1 VPNNLF
7 SILYDTKEIIRDQK
21 HKLDAKSHALV
32 MAKKKVVLAYSGGL
46 DTSVCIRYLQKF
58 HDAAVTTLTV
68 DCGQGEDFH
77 EIENRALAVGAAKH
91 IHVDSK
97 EEFANEYVS
106 RSIRANAL
114 YQGKYPLA
122 TALARPLIA
131 SKLVEAASTEDAKLV
146 AHGCTGKG
154 NDQVRFD
161 ITIKSINPELNI
173 IAPIRDM
180 NLSRDE
186 ELRFA
191 TKENIPIS
199 LEAKKYSVDVNLWG
213 RAIEGGE
220 LENASVEPPENVFH
234 FVKQHSSGTRYVEI
248 EFKSGIPI
256 SLDGSMLKLQELIVE
271 MNKIAGSHGIGIVDL
286 IENRIVGIKSR
297 EIYEAPAAISLI
309 ECHKDLENLVL
320 TDHEINFKRIIE
332 EKWSWLVYSGLW
344 LEPLRRDLDKFI
356 DTVQSR
362 VDGKV
367 KLRLQNGSCRV
378 IGRTSNN
385 AIYDPKVAT
394 YSSKSVFDQSLA
406 KGFIELW
413 GRQSVVSNQISS
425 SVKPA

>member
-1 VPNNLF
+1 
-7 SILYDTKEIIRDQK
+7 
-21 HKLDAKSHALV
+21 

-106 RSIRANAL
+106 RSIKANAL

-131 SKLVEAASTEDAKLV
+131 SKLVEVASTEDAKLV

-220 LENASVEPPENVFH
+220 LENASIEPPENIFH

-256 SLDGSMLKLQELIVE
+256 SLDGSMLKLQELIAE

-367 KLRLQNGSCRV
+367 KLRIQNGSCRV
-378 IGRTSNN
+378 VGRTSNN
-385 AIYDPKVAT
+385 AIYDPKAAT
-394 YSSKSVFDQSLA
+394 YSSKSVFDQRLA

-413 GRQSVVSNQISS
+413 GKQSVVSNQISS

>member
-1 VPNNLF
+1 M
-7 SILYDTKEIIRDQK
+7 T
-21 HKLDAKSHALV
+21 
-32 MAKKKVVLAYSGGL
+32 KKKVVLAYSGGL

-68 DCGQGEDFH
+68 DCGQDEDFS
-77 EIENRALAVGAAKH
+77 EIESRALAVGAVKH
-91 IHVDSK
+91 IHIDSK
-97 EEFANEYVS
+97 EEFADEYIS
-106 RSIRANAL
+106 RSIKANAL

-131 SKLVEAASTEDAKLV
+131 SKLVEVASTENSKLV

-161 ITIKSINPELNI
+161 ITVKSINPELNI

-186 ELRFA
+186 ELKFA
-191 TKENIPIS
+191 MKENIPIS
-199 LEAKKYSVDVNLWG
+199 LEAKKYSIDVNLWG

-220 LENASVEPPENVFH
+220 LEDASVEPPESLFH
-234 FVKQHSSGTRYVEI
+234 LVRQRSNETRYVEI

-256 SLDGSMLKLQELIVE
+256 SLDGNMLKLQDLIVE

-320 TDHEINFKRIIE
+320 TDHEINFKQVIE
-332 EKWSWLVYSGLW
+332 EKWGWLVYSGLW
-344 LEPLRRDLDKFI
+344 LEPLRRDLDEFI
-356 DTVQSR
+356 NMVQSR

-378 IGRTSNN
+378 VGRTSNN
-385 AIYDPKVAT
+385 AIYEPKAAT

-413 GRQSVVSNQISS
+413 GKQSVLSNQRSS
-425 SVKPA
+425 GIKPA

>member
-1 VPNNLF
+1 
-7 SILYDTKEIIRDQK
+7 
-21 HKLDAKSHALV
+21 

-58 HDAAVTTLTV
+58 HDALVTTVTV
-68 DCGQGEDFH
+68 DCGQDEDFN
-77 EIENRALAVGAAKH
+77 EIENRALEVGAAKH
-91 IHVDSK
+91 IHIDST

-106 RSIRANAL
+106 RAIKANAL

-131 SKLVEAASTEDAKLV
+131 SKLVEVASKEDAKLV

-161 ITIKSINPELNI
+161 ITIKSLNSELNI
-173 IAPIRDM
+173 LAPIRDL
-180 NLSRDE
+180 NLTRDE
-186 ELRFA
+186 EIKFA
-191 TKENIPIS
+191 MEENIPIS
-199 LEAKKYSVDVNLWG
+199 LEAKKYSIDVNLWG

-220 LENASVEPPENVFH
+220 LEDPNIEPPENIFH
-234 FVKQHSSGTRYVEI
+234 FVKNRSGEARYVEI
-248 EFKSGIPI
+248 EFRSGIPI
-256 SLDGSMLKLQELIVE
+256 ALDGNLFNLQDLVVE

-297 EIYEAPAAISLI
+297 EVYEAPAAISLI

-332 EKWSWLVYSGLW
+332 EKWSWLVYAGLW
-344 LEPLRRDLDKFI
+344 LEPLRRDLDEFI
-356 DTVQSR
+356 NTVQSR
-362 VDGKV
+362 VNGKV
-367 KLRLQNGSCRV
+367 RLKLQNGSCRV
-378 IGRTSNN
+378 VGRSSKN
-385 AIYDPKVAT
+385 AIYDPDTAT
-394 YSSKSVFDQSLA
+394 YSSRSIFDQRLA

-413 GRQSVVSNQISS
+413 GKQSVVSNQMLSS
-425 SVKPA
+425 IES

>member
-1 VPNNLF
+1 M
-7 SILYDTKEIIRDQK
+7 T
-21 HKLDAKSHALV
+21 
-32 MAKKKVVLAYSGGL
+32 KKKVILAYSGGL

-58 HDAAVTTLTV
+58 HDAEVTTVTV
-68 DCGQGEDFH
+68 DCGQDEDFY
-77 EIENRALAVGAAKH
+77 EIEKRALAVGAVKH
-91 IHVDSK
+91 IHIDSK

-106 RSIRANAL
+106 RAIRANAL

-131 SKLVEAASTEDAKLV
+131 SKLVEVASTEDAKLV

-161 ITIKSINPELNI
+161 ITIRSINPKLKI

-180 NLSRDE
+180 NLSRDQ
-186 ELRFA
+186 ELEFA
-191 TKENIPIS
+191 MKENIPIS
-199 LEAKKYSVDVNLWG
+199 VEAKKYSIDVNLWG

-220 LENASVEPPENVFH
+220 LEDASVEAPENIFH
-234 FVKQHSSGTRYVEI
+234 FVKHSSSGTRYVEI

-256 SLDGSMLKLQELIVE
+256 SLDGNKLKLQDLIVE

-286 IENRIVGIKSR
+286 IENRIIGIKSR

-320 TDHEINFKRIIE
+320 TDHQINFKHVVE

-356 DTVQSR
+356 DAIQSR

-367 KLRLQNGSCRV
+367 KLKLQNGCCRV
-378 IGRTSNN
+378 VGRSSNN
-385 AIYDPKVAT
+385 AIYEPNVVT

-413 GRQSVVSNQISS
+413 GNQSIISNQILSG
-425 SVKPA
+425 V